1 MMKSFADT
9 KIAVIG
15 STMMDLTVYADI
27 LPAAGETRFGESFTT
42 GFGGKGANQAVM
54 AARTGA
60 TVTMITG
67 IGNDG
72 FGDESLQNF
81 KNCQMDTSSVLRLD
95 THTGVAHIWV
105 DGQGQN
111 RISIVPGANF
121 KLTPRD
127 AIDEVKKLK
136 NVSVLIA
143 QCEIPQEVTLA
154 AFRTAQELGITTILN
169 PAPYQLL
176 TDDLLDLTD
185 WLIPNEIEFAE
196 LDKAH
201 RAPDTDEII
210 ASLREKGRAIVTL
223 GSEGAALVTTDGKVK
238 RFSAKKVSA
247 TDTTGAGDCFIGAFA
262 AAIAAGA
269 GEESAV
275 QFGIDCA
282 TKSVTRKGAQ
292 SSYPNIEEIDF
303 SLIVK

>member
-1 MMKSFADT
+1 MKNLAGT
-9 KIAVIG
+9 NIAVIG

-60 TVTMITG
+60 KVAMITG
-67 IGNDG
+67 IGKDG

-81 KNCQMDTSSVLRLD
+81 RDCQMDTSSVLRLN

-121 KLTPRD
+121 ALTPQD
-127 AIDEVKKLK
+127 AIDEVNKLK

-169 PAPYQLL
+169 PAPYQPL
-176 TDDLLDLTD
+176 TDDLLELTD

-196 LDKAH
+196 LDHSH
-201 RAPDTDEII
+201 RAPDSDEVI
-210 ASLREKGRAIVTL
+210 ASLRSKGRTIVTL
-223 GSEGAALVTTDGKVK
+223 GSEGAALVTLDGKVK

-247 TDTTGAGDCFIGAFA
+247 IDTTGAGDCFIGALA
-262 AAIAAGA
+262 AALASGA
-269 GEESAV
+269 SEESAV

-282 TKSVTRKGAQ
+282 TKSVMRKGAQ
-292 SSYPNIEEIDF
+292 SSYPTLEEMDF
-303 SLIVK
+303 SLIAE

>member
-1 MMKSFADT
+1 MTSFASAN
-9 KIAVIG
+9 IAVIG

-60 TVTMITG
+60 RVTMITG
-67 IGNDG
+67 IGTDG

-81 KNCQMDTSSVLRLD
+81 KDSKMDTSSVLRFE

-121 KLTPRD
+121 QLTPQD
-127 AIDEVKKLK
+127 AIEQVNKLK

-169 PAPYQLL
+169 PAPFQPL
-176 TDDLLDLTD
+176 TDDLLELTD

-196 LDKAH
+196 LDKSH
-201 RAPDTDEII
+201 REPNSDEVI
-210 ASLREKGRAIVTL
+210 ASLRQKGRTIVTL
-223 GSEGAALVTTDGKVK
+223 GSEGAALVTTDGRVK
-238 RFSAKKVSA
+238 RFTAKKVSA
-247 TDTTGAGDCFIGAFA
+247 VDTTGAGDCFIGAFA
-262 AAIAAGA
+262 AALASGA
-269 GEESAV
+269 TEESAV
-275 QFGIDCA
+275 AFGIDCA
-282 TKSVTRKGAQ
+282 TKSVMRKGAQ
-292 SSYPNIEEIDF
+292 SSYPNLEEIDF
-303 SLIVK
+303 SLIAK

>member
-1 MMKSFADT
+1 MSGFSTT

-15 STMMDLTVYADI
+15 STMMDLTVYADV
-27 LPAAGETRFGESFTT
+27 LPAAGETRFGNSFTT

-60 TVTMITG
+60 KVTMITG
-67 IGNDG
+67 IGSDG
-72 FGDESLQNF
+72 FGDESLANF
-81 KNCQMDTSSVLRLD
+81 KNCGMDTSSVLRLP

-105 DGQGQN
+105 DGEGQN

-121 KLTPRD
+121 ALTPQN
-127 AIDEVKKLK
+127 AVDEVSKLK
-136 NVSVLIA
+136 DVSVLIA

-169 PAPYQLL
+169 PAPYQPL
-176 TDDLLDLTD
+176 TDELLELTD

-196 LDKAH
+196 LDKTH
-201 RAPDTDEII
+201 RAPDSDAVI
-210 ASLREKGRAIVTL
+210 ASLRNTGRTIVTL
-223 GSEGAALVTTDGKVK
+223 GSDGAALVTDEGSVK
-238 RFSAKKVSA
+238 HFAANKVSA

-262 AAIAAGA
+262 AALASGA
-269 GEESAV
+269 TEESAV

-292 SSYPNIEEIDF
+292 SSYPTIEEIDF
-303 SLIVK
+303 SLIAK

>member
-1 MMKSFADT
+1 MKSFADT

-15 STMMDLTVYADI
+15 STMMDLTVYADV
-27 LPAAGETRFGESFTT
+27 LPAAGETRFGDSFTT

-81 KNCQMDTSSVLRLD
+81 KNAQMDTSSVLRLD

-121 KLTPRD
+121 KLTPQD

-169 PAPYQLL
+169 PAPYQPL

-210 ASLREKGRAIVTL
+210 ASLRKKGRTIVTL

-292 SSYPNIEEIDF
+292 SSYPKIDEIDF

>member
-1 MMKSFADT
+1 MKSFADT

-81 KNCQMDTSSVLRLD
+81 KNAQMDTSSVLRLD

-121 KLTPRD
+121 KLTPQD

-169 PAPYQLL
+169 PAPYQPL

-210 ASLREKGRAIVTL
+210 ASLREKGRTIVTL

-292 SSYPNIEEIDF
+292 SSYPKIEEIDF

>member
-1 MMKSFADT
+1 MKSFADT

-15 STMMDLTVYADI
+15 STMMDLTVYADV

-81 KNCQMDTSSVLRLD
+81 KNAQMDTSSVLRLD

-121 KLTPRD
+121 KLTPQD

-169 PAPYQLL
+169 PAPYQPL

-210 ASLREKGRAIVTL
+210 ASLREKGRTIVTL
-223 GSEGAALVTTDGKVK
+223 GSEGAALVTTDGRVR

-292 SSYPNIEEIDF
+292 SSYPKIEEIDF

>member
-1 MMKSFADT
+1 MKNLAGT
-9 KIAVIG
+9 NIAVIG

-60 TVTMITG
+60 KVTMITG
-67 IGNDG
+67 IGKDG

-81 KNCQMDTSSVLRLD
+81 KDCQMDTSSVLRLN

-121 KLTPRD
+121 ALTPQD
-127 AIDEVKKLK
+127 GIDEVNKLK

-154 AFRTAQELGITTILN
+154 AFRAAQELGITTILN
-169 PAPYQLL
+169 PAPYQPL
-176 TDDLLDLTD
+176 TDDLLELTD

-196 LDKAH
+196 LDHSH
-201 RAPDTDEII
+201 RAPDSDEVI
-210 ASLREKGRAIVTL
+210 ASLRSKGRTIVTL
-223 GSEGAALVTTDGKVK
+223 GSEGAALVTLDGKVK

-247 TDTTGAGDCFIGAFA
+247 IDTTGAGDCFIGAFA
-262 AAIAAGA
+262 AALASGA
-269 GEESAV
+269 SEDSAV

-282 TKSVTRKGAQ
+282 TKSVMRKGAQ
-292 SSYPNIEEIDF
+292 SSYPKLDDMDF
-303 SLIVK
+303 SLIAK

>member
-1 MMKSFADT
+1 MSGFSTA

-15 STMMDLTVYADI
+15 STMMDLTVYADV
-27 LPAAGETRFGESFTT
+27 LPAAGETRFGNSFTT

-60 TVTMITG
+60 KVTMITG

-72 FGDESLQNF
+72 FGDESLENF
-81 KNCQMDTSSVLRLD
+81 KNCGMDTSSVLRLP

-105 DGQGQN
+105 DGKGQN

-121 KLTPRD
+121 ALTPQD
-127 AIDEVKKLK
+127 AVDEVSKLK
-136 NVSVLIA
+136 DVSVLIA

-169 PAPYQLL
+169 PAPYQPL

-196 LDKAH
+196 LDKTH
-201 RAPDTDEII
+201 RAPDSDSVI
-210 ASLREKGRAIVTL
+210 ASLRSSGRTIVTL
-223 GSEGAALVTTDGKVK
+223 GSDGAALVTADGSVK
-238 RFSAKKVSA
+238 RFAAKKVSA

-262 AAIAAGA
+262 AALASGA
-269 GEESAV
+269 TEESAV

-292 SSYPNIEEIDF
+292 SSYPTLEEIDF
-303 SLIVK
+303 SLIAK

>member
-1 MMKSFADT
+1 MKSFADT

-15 STMMDLTVYADI
+15 STMMDLTVYADV

-42 GFGGKGANQAVM
+42 GFGGNGANQAVM

-81 KNCQMDTSSVLRLD
+81 KNAQMDTSSVLRLD

-121 KLTPRD
+121 KLTPQD

-169 PAPYQLL
+169 PAPYQPL

-210 ASLREKGRAIVTL
+210 ASLRKKGRTIVTL

-269 GEESAV
+269 SEESAV

-292 SSYPNIEEIDF
+292 SSYPKIEEIDF

>member
-1 MMKSFADT
+1 MKSFADT

-15 STMMDLTVYADI
+15 STMMDLTVYADV

-81 KNCQMDTSSVLRLD
+81 KNAQMDTSSVLRLD

-121 KLTPRD
+121 KLTPQD

-169 PAPYQLL
+169 PAPYQPL

-210 ASLREKGRAIVTL
+210 ASLRKKGRTIVTL

-292 SSYPNIEEIDF
+292 SSYPKIDEIDF

>member
-1 MMKSFADT
+1 MKNFADT

-81 KNCQMDTSSVLRLD
+81 KNSQMDTSSVLRLD

-121 KLTPRD
+121 KLTPQD
-127 AIDEVKKLK
+127 AVDEVSKLK

-169 PAPYQLL
+169 PAPYQPL
-176 TDDLLDLTD
+176 TDDFLDLTD

-210 ASLREKGRAIVTL
+210 ASLRNKGRTIVTL
-223 GSEGAALVTTDGKVK
+223 GSEGAALVTAEGKVK
-238 RFSAKKVSA
+238 RFNAKKVSA
-247 TDTTGAGDCFIGAFA
+247 TDPTGAGDCFIGAFA

-269 GEESAV
+269 SEDSAV

-292 SSYPNIEEIDF
+292 SSYPKIEEIDF

>member
-1 MMKSFADT
+1 
-9 KIAVIG
+9 
-15 STMMDLTVYADI
+15 
-27 LPAAGETRFGESFTT
+27 
-42 GFGGKGANQAVM
+42 
-54 AARTGA
+54 
-60 TVTMITG
+60 MITG
-67 IGNDG
+67 IGKDG

-81 KNCQMDTSSVLRLD
+81 RDCQMDTSSVLRLN

-121 KLTPRD
+121 ALTPQD
-127 AIDEVKKLK
+127 AIDEVNKLK

-169 PAPYQLL
+169 PAPYQPL
-176 TDDLLDLTD
+176 TDDLLELTD

-196 LDKAH
+196 LDHSH
-201 RAPDTDEII
+201 RAPDSDEVI
-210 ASLREKGRAIVTL
+210 ASLRSKGRTIVTL
-223 GSEGAALVTTDGKVK
+223 GSEGAALVTLDGKVK

-247 TDTTGAGDCFIGAFA
+247 IDTTGAGDCFIGAFA
-262 AAIAAGA
+262 AALASGA
-269 GEESAV
+269 SEESAV

-282 TKSVTRKGAQ
+282 TKSVMGKGAQ
-292 SSYPNIEEIDF
+292 SSYPTLEEMDF
-303 SLIVK
+303 SLIAE

>member
-1 MMKSFADT
+1 MSGFSTT

-15 STMMDLTVYADI
+15 STMMDLTVYADV
-27 LPAAGETRFGESFTT
+27 LPAAGETRFGNSFTT

-60 TVTMITG
+60 KVTMITG

-72 FGDESLQNF
+72 FGDESLENF
-81 KNCQMDTSSVLRLD
+81 KNCGMDTSSVLRLP

-105 DGQGQN
+105 DGEGQN

-121 KLTPRD
+121 ALTPQD
-127 AIDEVKKLK
+127 AIDEVSKLK
-136 NVSVLIA
+136 DVSVLIA

-169 PAPYQLL
+169 PAPYQPL
-176 TDDLLDLTD
+176 TDDLLELTD
-185 WLIPNEIEFAE
+185 WLIPNEVEFAE
-196 LDKAH
+196 LDKTH
-201 RAPDTDEII
+201 RAPDSDSVI
-210 ASLREKGRAIVTL
+210 ASLRSNGRTIVTL
-223 GSEGAALVTTDGKVK
+223 GGDGAALVTADGSVK
-238 RFSAKKVSA
+238 RFAAKKVSA

-262 AAIAAGA
+262 VALASGA
-269 GEESAV
+269 TEESAV

-292 SSYPNIEEIDF
+292 SSYPSIEEIDF

>member
-1 MMKSFADT
+1 MSGFSNT

-15 STMMDLTVYADI
+15 STMMDLTVYADV
-27 LPAAGETRFGESFTT
+27 LPAAGETRFGNSFTT

-60 TVTMITG
+60 KVTMITG
-67 IGNDG
+67 IGSDG
-72 FGDESLQNF
+72 FGDESLANF
-81 KNCQMDTSSVLRLD
+81 KNCGMDTTSVLRLP

-105 DGQGQN
+105 DGEGQN

-121 KLTPRD
+121 ALTPQD
-127 AIDEVKKLK
+127 AVDEVSKLK
-136 NVSVLIA
+136 DVSVLIA

-169 PAPYQLL
+169 PAPYQPL
-176 TDDLLDLTD
+176 TDDLLELTD

-196 LDKAH
+196 LHKTH
-201 RAPDTDEII
+201 CAPDSDAVIS
-210 ASLREKGRAIVTL
+210 SLRSTGRTIVTL
-223 GSEGAALVTTDGKVK
+223 GSDGAALVALDGSVK
-238 RFSAKKVSA
+238 RFAAKKVSA

-262 AAIAAGA
+262 AALASGA
-269 GEESAV
+269 SEESAV

-292 SSYPNIEEIDF
+292 SSYPKLEEIDF
-303 SLIVK
+303 SLIAK

>member
-1 MMKSFADT
+1 MKNFADI

-81 KNCQMDTSSVLRLD
+81 KNSQMDTSSVLRLD

-121 KLTPRD
+121 KLTPQD
-127 AIDEVKKLK
+127 AVDEVSKLK

-169 PAPYQLL
+169 PAPYQPL

-210 ASLREKGRAIVTL
+210 ASLRDKGRTIVTL
-223 GSEGAALVTTDGKVK
+223 GSEGAALVTTEGKVK
-238 RFSAKKVSA
+238 RFNAKKVSA

-269 GEESAV
+269 SEDSAV

-292 SSYPNIEEIDF
+292 SSYPKIEEIDF

>member
-1 MMKSFADT
+1 MSNFSNT

-15 STMMDLTVYADI
+15 STMMDLTVYAEV
-27 LPAAGETRFGESFTT
+27 LPAAGETRFGDSFTT

-60 TVTMITG
+60 KVTMITG
-67 IGNDG
+67 IGSDG
-72 FGDESLQNF
+72 FGDESLANF
-81 KNCQMDTSSVLRLD
+81 KNCGMDTTSVLRLP

-121 KLTPRD
+121 ALTPQD
-127 AIDEVKKLK
+127 AIDQVSKLK
-136 NVSVLIA
+136 DVSVLIA

-169 PAPYQLL
+169 PAPYQPL
-176 TDDLLDLTD
+176 TDDLLELTD

-196 LDKAH
+196 LDKTH
-201 RAPDTDEII
+201 RAPDSDEVI
-210 ASLREKGRAIVTL
+210 ASLRSSGRTIVTL
-223 GSEGAALVTTDGKVK
+223 GSDGAALVTTEGAVQ
-238 RFSAKKVSA
+238 RFAAKKVSA

-262 AAIAAGA
+262 AALASGA
-269 GEESAV
+269 TEESAV

-282 TKSVTRKGAQ
+282 TKSVMRKGAQ
-292 SSYPNIEEIDF
+292 SSYPKIEEIDF
-303 SLIVK
+303 SLIAK

>member
-1 MMKSFADT
+1 MKSFADT

-15 STMMDLTVYADI
+15 STMMDLTVYADV

-81 KNCQMDTSSVLRLD
+81 KNAQMDTSSVLRLD

-121 KLTPRD
+121 KLTPQD

-169 PAPYQLL
+169 PAPYQPL

-196 LDKAH
+196 LDKAR
-201 RAPDTDEII
+201 RAPNTDEII
-210 ASLREKGRAIVTL
+210 ASLREKGRTIVTL

-292 SSYPNIEEIDF
+292 SSYPKIEEIDF

>member
-1 MMKSFADT
+1 MSGFSNT

-15 STMMDLTVYADI
+15 STMMDLTVYADV
-27 LPAAGETRFGESFTT
+27 LPAAGETRFGNSFTT

-60 TVTMITG
+60 KVTMITG

-72 FGDESLQNF
+72 FGDESLENF
-81 KNCQMDTSSVLRLD
+81 KNCGMDTSSVLRLP

-105 DGQGQN
+105 DGEGQN

-121 KLTPRD
+121 ALTPQD
-127 AIDEVKKLK
+127 AIDEVSKLK
-136 NVSVLIA
+136 DVSVLIA

-169 PAPYQLL
+169 PAPYQPL
-176 TDDLLDLTD
+176 TDDLLELTD
-185 WLIPNEIEFAE
+185 WLIPNEVEFAE
-196 LDKAH
+196 LDKTH
-201 RAPDTDEII
+201 RAPDSDSVI
-210 ASLREKGRAIVTL
+210 ASLRSNGRTIVTL
-223 GSEGAALVTTDGKVK
+223 GGDGAALVTADGSVK
-238 RFSAKKVSA
+238 RFAAKKVSA

-262 AAIAAGA
+262 AALASGA
-269 GEESAV
+269 TEESAV

-292 SSYPNIEEIDF
+292 SSYPSIEEIDF

>member
-1 MMKSFADT
+1 MKSFADT

-15 STMMDLTVYADI
+15 STMMDLTVYADV

-81 KNCQMDTSSVLRLD
+81 KNAQMDTSSVLRLD

-121 KLTPRD
+121 KLTPQD

-169 PAPYQLL
+169 PAPYQPL

-210 ASLREKGRAIVTL
+210 ASLREKGRTIVTL

-282 TKSVTRKGAQ
+282 TKSVARKGAQ
-292 SSYPNIEEIDF
+292 SSYPKIEEIDF

>member
-1 MMKSFADT
+1 MKSFANT

-27 LPAAGETRFGESFTT
+27 LPSAGETRFGESFTT
-42 GFGGKGANQAVM
+42 GFGGKGANQAIM

-67 IGNDG
+67 IGSDG

-81 KNCQMDTSSVLRLD
+81 KNSQMDTTSVLRLD

-121 KLTPRD
+121 KLTPQD
-127 AIDEVKKLK
+127 AIEEVSKLK
-136 NVSVLIA
+136 DVSVLIA

-169 PAPYQLL
+169 PAPYQPL

-210 ASLREKGRAIVTL
+210 ASLRNKGRTIVTL
-223 GSEGAALVTTDGKVK
+223 GSEGAALVTAEGKVK
-238 RFSAKKVSA
+238 RFSARKVSA

-269 GEESAV
+269 NEDSAV

-292 SSYPNIEEIDF
+292 SSYPKLEEIDF

>member
-1 MMKSFADT
+1 MSGFSTT

-15 STMMDLTVYADI
+15 STMMDLTVYADV
-27 LPAAGETRFGESFTT
+27 LPAAGETRFGNSFTT

-60 TVTMITG
+60 KVTMITG

-72 FGDESLQNF
+72 FGDESLENF
-81 KNCQMDTSSVLRLD
+81 KNCGMDTSSVLRLP

-105 DGQGQN
+105 DGEGQN

-121 KLTPRD
+121 ALTPQD
-127 AIDEVKKLK
+127 AIDEVSKLK
-136 NVSVLIA
+136 DVSVLIA

-169 PAPYQLL
+169 PAPYQPL
-176 TDDLLDLTD
+176 TDDLLELTD
-185 WLIPNEIEFAE
+185 WLIPNEVEFAE
-196 LDKAH
+196 LDKTH
-201 RAPDTDEII
+201 RAPDSDSVI
-210 ASLREKGRAIVTL
+210 ASLRSNGRTIVTL
-223 GSEGAALVTTDGKVK
+223 GGDGAALVTADGSVK
-238 RFSAKKVSA
+238 RFAAKNVSA

-262 AAIAAGA
+262 AALASGA
-269 GEESAV
+269 TEESAV

-292 SSYPNIEEIDF
+292 SSYPSIEEIDF

>member
-1 MMKSFADT
+1 MKSFADT

-15 STMMDLTVYADI
+15 STMMDLTVYADV

-121 KLTPRD
+121 KLTPQD

-154 AFRTAQELGITTILN
+154 AFRTAQQLGITTILN
-169 PAPYQLL
+169 PAPYQPL

-210 ASLREKGRAIVTL
+210 ASLRDKGRTIVTL

-269 GEESAV
+269 GEENAV

-292 SSYPNIEEIDF
+292 SSYPKIEEIDF

>member
-1 MMKSFADT
+1 MKSFAET

-81 KNCQMDTSSVLRLD
+81 KNSQMDTSSVLRLD

-121 KLTPRD
+121 KLTPQD
-127 AIDEVKKLK
+127 AIDEVSKLK

-169 PAPYQLL
+169 PAPYQPL

-210 ASLREKGRAIVTL
+210 ASLRDKGRTIVTL
-223 GSEGAALVTTDGKVK
+223 GSEGAALVTSDGKVK

-292 SSYPNIEEIDF
+292 SSYPKIEEIDF

>member
-1 MMKSFADT
+1 MKSFADT

-27 LPAAGETRFGESFTT
+27 LPAGGETRFGESFTT

-81 KNCQMDTSSVLRLD
+81 KNSQMDTSSVLRLD

-121 KLTPRD
+121 KLTPQD
-127 AIDEVKKLK
+127 AIDEVSKLK

-169 PAPYQLL
+169 PAPYQPL
-176 TDDLLDLTD
+176 TDDLLELTD

-210 ASLREKGRAIVTL
+210 ASLRDKGRTIVTL
-223 GSEGAALVTTDGKVK
+223 GSEGAALVTSDGKVK

-269 GEESAV
+269 NEESAV

-292 SSYPNIEEIDF
+292 SSYPKIEEIDF

>member
-1 MMKSFADT
+1 MKNFADT

-81 KNCQMDTSSVLRLD
+81 KNSQMDTSSVLRLD

-121 KLTPRD
+121 KLTPQD
-127 AIDEVKKLK
+127 AVDEVSKLK

-169 PAPYQLL
+169 PAPYQPL

-210 ASLREKGRAIVTL
+210 ASLRDKGRTIVTL
-223 GSEGAALVTTDGKVK
+223 GSEGAALVTSDGKVN

-269 GEESAV
+269 NEESAV

-292 SSYPNIEEIDF
+292 SSYPKIEEIDF

>member
-1 MMKSFADT
+1 MKNLAGT
-9 KIAVIG
+9 NIAVIG

-60 TVTMITG
+60 KVTMITG
-67 IGNDG
+67 IGKDG

-81 KNCQMDTSSVLRLD
+81 KDCQMDTSSVLRLN

-121 KLTPRD
+121 ALTPQD
-127 AIDEVKKLK
+127 GIDEVNKLK

-154 AFRTAQELGITTILN
+154 AFRAAQELGITTILN
-169 PAPYQLL
+169 PAPYQPL
-176 TDDLLDLTD
+176 TDDLLELTD

-196 LDKAH
+196 LDHSH
-201 RAPDTDEII
+201 RAPDSDEVI
-210 ASLREKGRAIVTL
+210 ASLRSKGRTIVTL
-223 GSEGAALVTTDGKVK
+223 GSEGAALVTLDGKVK

-247 TDTTGAGDCFIGAFA
+247 IDTTGAGDCFIGAFA
-262 AAIAAGA
+262 AALASGA
-269 GEESAV
+269 SEDSAV

-282 TKSVTRKGAQ
+282 TKSVMRKGAQ
-292 SSYPNIEEIDF
+292 SSYPKLDEMDF
-303 SLIVK
+303 SLIAK

>member
-1 MMKSFADT
+1 MKNFAGT

-60 TVTMITG
+60 KVTMITG

-81 KNCQMDTSSVLRLD
+81 KDCQMDNSSVLRLD

-121 KLTPRD
+121 KLTPQD
-127 AIDEVKKLK
+127 AIDEVRKLK

-154 AFRTAQELGITTILN
+154 AFRTAQELGITTLLN
-169 PAPYQLL
+169 PAPYQPL

-196 LDKAH
+196 LDAAH

-210 ASLREKGRAIVTL
+210 ASLREKGRTIVTL
-223 GSEGAALVTTDGKVK
+223 GSEGAALVTADGKVK
-238 RFSAKKVSA
+238 RFAAKKVSA

-262 AAIAAGA
+262 AAIASGA
-269 GEESAV
+269 TEESAV

-282 TKSVTRKGAQ
+282 TKSVARKGAQ
-292 SSYPNIEEIDF
+292 SSYPKIEEMDF

>member
-1 MMKSFADT
+1 MKSFADT

-81 KNCQMDTSSVLRLD
+81 KNSQMDTSSVLRLD

-121 KLTPRD
+121 KLTPQD
-127 AIDEVKKLK
+127 AIDEVSKLK

-154 AFRTAQELGITTILN
+154 AFRTAQEQGITTILN
-169 PAPYQLL
+169 PAPYQPL

-210 ASLREKGRAIVTL
+210 ASLRKKGRTIVTL

-238 RFSAKKVSA
+238 RFIAKKVSA

-269 GEESAV
+269 NEESAV

-292 SSYPNIEEIDF
+292 SSYPKIEEIDF

>member
-1 MMKSFADT
+1 MKNLAGT
-9 KIAVIG
+9 NIAVIG

-60 TVTMITG
+60 KVTMITG
-67 IGNDG
+67 IGKDG

-81 KNCQMDTSSVLRLD
+81 KDCQMDTSSVLRLN

-121 KLTPRD
+121 ALTPQD
-127 AIDEVKKLK
+127 GIDEVNKLK

-154 AFRTAQELGITTILN
+154 AFRAAQELGITTILN
-169 PAPYQLL
+169 PAPYQPL
-176 TDDLLDLTD
+176 TDDLLELTD

-196 LDKAH
+196 LDHSH
-201 RAPDTDEII
+201 RAPDSDEII
-210 ASLREKGRAIVTL
+210 ASLRSKGRTIVTL
-223 GSEGAALVTTDGKVK
+223 GSEGAALVTLDGKVK

-247 TDTTGAGDCFIGAFA
+247 IDTTGAGDCFIGAFA
-262 AAIAAGA
+262 AALASGA
-269 GEESAV
+269 SEDRAV

-282 TKSVTRKGAQ
+282 TKSVMRKGAQ
-292 SSYPNIEEIDF
+292 SSYPNLDDMDF
-303 SLIVK
+303 SLIAK

>member
-1 MMKSFADT
+1 MKSFADT

-81 KNCQMDTSSVLRLD
+81 KNSQMDTSSVLRLD

-121 KLTPRD
+121 KLTPQD
-127 AIDEVKKLK
+127 AVDEVSKLK

-169 PAPYQLL
+169 PAPYQPL
-176 TDDLLDLTD
+176 TDDLLDLTN

-210 ASLREKGRAIVTL
+210 ASLRDKGRTIVTL
-223 GSEGAALVTTDGKVK
+223 GSEGAALVTSDRKVK
-238 RFSAKKVSA
+238 RFSTKKVSA

-269 GEESAV
+269 NEESAV

-292 SSYPNIEEIDF
+292 SSYPKIEEIDF

>member
-1 MMKSFADT
+1 MSDFSKT

-15 STMMDLTVYADI
+15 STMMDLTVYADV

-60 TVTMITG
+60 KVTMITG
-67 IGNDG
+67 IGSDG
-72 FGDESLQNF
+72 FGDESLANF
-81 KNCQMDTSSVLRLD
+81 KNCGMDTSSVLRLP

-121 KLTPRD
+121 ALTPQD
-127 AIDEVKKLK
+127 AIDQVSKLK
-136 NVSVLIA
+136 DVSVLIA

-169 PAPYQLL
+169 PAPYQPL
-176 TDDLLDLTD
+176 TDDLLELTD

-196 LDKAH
+196 LDKTH
-201 RAPDTDEII
+201 RAPDSDEVI
-210 ASLREKGRAIVTL
+210 ASLRSTGRTIVTL
-223 GSEGAALVTTDGKVK
+223 GSDGAALVTEGGKVK

-247 TDTTGAGDCFIGAFA
+247 VDTTGAGDCFIGAFA
-262 AAIAAGA
+262 AALASGA
-269 GEESAV
+269 TEDSAV

-282 TKSVTRKGAQ
+282 TKSVMRKGAQ
-292 SSYPNIEEIDF
+292 SSYPKLEEIDF
-303 SLIVK
+303 SLIAK

>member
-1 MMKSFADT
+1 MKSFADT

-60 TVTMITG
+60 KVTMITG

-81 KNCQMDTSSVLRLD
+81 KDCQMDTSSVLRLD

-121 KLTPRD
+121 KLTPQD
-127 AIDEVKKLK
+127 AVDEVNKLQ

-169 PAPYQLL
+169 PAPYQPL

-210 ASLREKGRAIVTL
+210 ASLRGKGRTIVTL

-238 RFSAKKVSA
+238 RFAAKKVSA

-262 AAIAAGA
+262 AAIASGA
-269 GEESAV
+269 SEESAV

-282 TKSVTRKGAQ
+282 TKSVMRKGAQ
-292 SSYPNIEEIDF
+292 SSYPNLNEMDF

>member
-1 MMKSFADT
+1 MKSFADT

-81 KNCQMDTSSVLRLD
+81 KNSQMDTSSVLRLD

-121 KLTPRD
+121 KLTPQD
-127 AIDEVKKLK
+127 AIDEVKKLESV
-136 NVSVLIA
+136 NVLIA

-169 PAPYQLL
+169 PAPYQPL
-176 TDDLLDLTD
+176 TDDLLELTD

-210 ASLREKGRAIVTL
+210 ASLRDKGRTIVTL

-269 GEESAV
+269 NEESAV

-292 SSYPNIEEIDF
+292 SSYPKIEEINF

>member
-1 MMKSFADT
+1 MNSFADT

-60 TVTMITG
+60 KVSMITG

-72 FGDESLQNF
+72 FGDESLENF
-81 KNCQMDTSSVLRLD
+81 KKCQMDTKSVLRLD

-121 KLTPRD
+121 KLTPQD
-127 AIDEVKKLK
+127 AIDQVKKLE

-169 PAPYQLL
+169 PAPYQPL
-176 TDDLLDLTD
+176 TDDMLELTD

-196 LDKAH
+196 LDSAH
-201 RAPDTDEII
+201 RTPDTDEVI
-210 ASLREKGRAIVTL
+210 ASLRRKGRTIVTL

-238 RFSAKKVSA
+238 RFTAKKVSA
-247 TDTTGAGDCFIGAFA
+247 IDTTGAGDCFIGAFA
-262 AAIAAGA
+262 AAIGSGA
-269 GEESAV
+269 SEDSAV

-292 SSYPNIEEIDF
+292 SSYPKLEEIDF

>member
-1 MMKSFADT
+1 MKSFADT

-15 STMMDLTVYADI
+15 STMMDLTVYADV

-81 KNCQMDTSSVLRLD
+81 KNAQMDTSSVLRLD

-121 KLTPRD
+121 KLTPQD

-169 PAPYQLL
+169 PAPYQPL

-196 LDKAH
+196 LDKTH

-210 ASLREKGRAIVTL
+210 ASLREKGRTIVTL

-292 SSYPNIEEIDF
+292 SSYPKIEEIDF

>member
-1 MMKSFADT
+1 MKNFADT

-81 KNCQMDTSSVLRLD
+81 KNCQMDISSVLRLD

-111 RISIVPGANF
+111 RISIV
-121 KLTPRD
+121 LT
-127 AIDEVKKLK
+127 
-136 NVSVLIA
+136 
-143 QCEIPQEVTLA
+143 
-154 AFRTAQELGITTILN
+154 LN
-169 PAPYQLL
+169 
-176 TDDLLDLTD
+176 
-185 WLIPNEIEFAE
+185 
-196 LDKAH
+196 
-201 RAPDTDEII
+201 
-210 ASLREKGRAIVTL
+210 
-223 GSEGAALVTTDGKVK
+223 
-238 RFSAKKVSA
+238 
-247 TDTTGAGDCFIGAFA
+247 
-262 AAIAAGA
+262 
-269 GEESAV
+269 
-275 QFGIDCA
+275 
-282 TKSVTRKGAQ
+282 
-292 SSYPNIEEIDF
+292 
-303 SLIVK
+303 

>member
-1 MMKSFADT
+1 MKSFADT

-81 KNCQMDTSSVLRLD
+81 KNSHMDTSSVLRLD

-121 KLTPRD
+121 KLTPQD
-127 AIDEVKKLK
+127 AIDEVSKLK

-169 PAPYQLL
+169 PAPYQPL
-176 TDDLLDLTD
+176 TDDLLELTD

-210 ASLREKGRAIVTL
+210 ASLRDKGRTIVTL
-223 GSEGAALVTTDGKVK
+223 GSEGAALVTSDGKVK

-269 GEESAV
+269 NEESAV

-292 SSYPNIEEIDF
+292 SSYPKIEEIDF